1 MSYSINTV
9 RFTERFVVF
18 NQIALRISAIESVE
32 KFYDQPWSLKIR
44 MQNGDHYVFVFQNS
58 VDNYFD
64 RLTS

>member
-18 NQIALRISAIESVE
+18 NQMALRISAIESVE
-32 KFYDQPWSLKIR
+32 KFYDQAWGLTIR
-44 MQNGDHYVFVFQNS
+44 MQNGDHYTFLFQNS

>member
-1 MSYSINTV
+1 MPYSINTV

-18 NQIALRISAIESVE
+18 NQIALRISAIESVD
-32 KFYDQPWSLKIR
+32 KFYDQAWNLQIR
-44 MQNGDHYVFVFQNS
+44 MKSGDAYTFVFQNS

>member
-1 MSYSINTV
+1 MPYSIHTV
-9 RFTERFVVF
+9 RFTDHFAVF

-32 KFYDQPWSLKIR
+32 KFYDQAWGLTIR
-44 MQNGDHYVFVFQNS
+44 MHNGDHYTFLFQNS